1 MDDCVFC
8 RIVRG
13 ELPASKVYEDEHTLA
28 FLNIMAGN
36 PGHTLVIAKPHREN
50 IYTLEDELAEAVMRT
65 TTRIARAVRQAA
77 GCEGVTLFQANEVAG
92 GQTVFH
98 FHLHVLPRTTG
109 DSLPGVWPA
118 TAPTRAELDEMAER
132 LRAAL

>member
-1 MDDCVFC
+1 MDDCIFC

-28 FLNIMAGN
+28 FMNIMAGN

-50 IYTLEDELAEAVMRT
+50 IYTLEDGLAEAVFRT
-65 TTRIARAVRQAA
+65 TTRVAKAVREAA
-77 GCEGVTLFQANEVAG
+77 GCEGVSLFQANEVAG

-98 FHLHVLPRTTG
+98 FHLHVLPRVTG
-109 DSLPGVWPA
+109 DKLPGVWPA
-118 TAPTRAELDEMAER
+118 TAPSRVELDEMAAR

>member
-28 FLNIMAGN
+28 FMNIMAGN

-50 IYTLEDELAEAVMRT
+50 IYTLEDELAEAVFRT
-65 TTRIARAVRQAA
+65 TTRIAKAVRQAA
-77 GCEGVTLFQANEVAG
+77 GCEGVSLFQANEVAG

-109 DSLPGVWPA
+109 DKLPGVWPA
-118 TAPTRAELDEMAER
+118 TSPSRTELDEMAAR

>member
-28 FLNIMAGN
+28 FLNIVAAH
-36 PGHTLVIAKPHREN
+36 PGHVLVIAKPHVEN
-50 IYTLEDELAEAVMRT
+50 LYGLDDTLAAAVFQA
-65 TTRIARAVRQAA
+65 TTRVARAVKEVT
-77 GCEGVTLFQANEVAG
+77 GCDGTTIFQANEVAG

-98 FHLHVLPRTTG
+98 FHLHVLPRFT
-109 DSLPGVWPA
+109 DDKLLPFWPA
-118 TAPTRAELDEMAER
+118 SAPPREALDEMAGR
-132 LRAAL
+132 LRTAL